1 MTQQER
7 AKLFMPFDAMK
18 GLSEELRKREERH
31 TRISKIELSEESLEE
46 LSDMIMLLDIGAEV
60 SVKYYRGGHYW
71 VTTGQTQKV
80 DFLYKFLL
88 VSEEK
93 IRFDD
98 IYSIEKSFKESEK

>member
-1 MTQQER
+1 MPAMTQRER

-31 TRISKIELSEESLEE
+31 TRIFKIELSEESLEE
-46 LSDMIMLLDIGAEV
+46 LSGMIMSLDVGAEV
-60 SVKYYRGGHYW
+60 SVKHYRGGHYW
-71 VTTGQTQKV
+71 VTTGRVQKIDLV
-80 DFLYKFLL
+80 YKFLL

-98 IYSIEKSFKESEK
+98 IYSIEKII